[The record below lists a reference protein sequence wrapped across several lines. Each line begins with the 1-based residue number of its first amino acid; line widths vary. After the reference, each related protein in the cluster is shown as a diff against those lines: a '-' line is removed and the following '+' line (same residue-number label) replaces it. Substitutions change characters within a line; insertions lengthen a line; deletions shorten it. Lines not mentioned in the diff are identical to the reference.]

1 MDTKLTDPSDQQTG
15 RSIGDE
21 VGMLS
26 ARLWQPVTSLRE
38 AVDRIVEDL
47 ASMRH
52 GLGWR
57 SGDRGAPPSAFVGF
71 GSGAM
76 WPPCDID
83 EDDGEYR
90 LSMELPGF
98 AENEIDVEVV
108 GDVLTIGAE
117 HQERTEERTGGRR
130 YTERRQGRAV
140 RAFQLPT
147 DVDRD
152 AITARSRNG
161 ILTITLPKSEVGK
174 ADRRRIE
181 IAKA

>member
-1 MDTKLTDPSDQQTG
+1 MDNKLTDPGDQQSD
-15 RSIGDE
+15 RSISGE
-21 VGMLS
+21 VGMHS
-26 ARLWQPVTSLRE
+26 ARHWQPVTNLRE

-47 ASMRH
+47 ASMRY

-57 SGDRGAPPSAFVGF
+57 SSDRGSPPSALAGI
-71 GSGAM
+71 GSAAM
-76 WPPCDID
+76 GPPCEIV
-83 EDDGEYR
+83 EAESEYR

-98 AENEIDVEVV
+98 AEDEIEVEVV

-117 HQERTEERTGGRR
+117 HQERTEERAGGRR

-161 ILTITLPKSEVGK
+161 IVTITLPKSEVEK

-181 IAKA
+181 IATT

>member
-1 MDTKLTDPSDQQTG
+1 MDNKLTDPGDQQSG
-15 RSIGDE
+15 RSISDE
-21 VGMLS
+21 VGMFS
-26 ARLWQPVTSLRE
+26 ARLWHPVTNLRE

-52 GLGWR
+52 SLGWR
-57 SGDRGAPPSAFVGF
+57 SSDRGSPPSAFAGF

-76 WPPCDID
+76 WPPCEID
-83 EDDGEYR
+83 EEDGEYR

-98 AENEIDVEVV
+98 AENEIAVEIV

-117 HQERTEERTGGRR
+117 HQERTEERAGGRR

-152 AITARSRNG
+152 AITARSRSG
-161 ILTITLPKSEVGK
+161 IVTITLPKSEVGK
-174 ADRRRIE
+174 AERRRIE